1 MKFVIK
7 RVTIGTHSCAR
18 HIQMQ
23 YLSLDE
29 GASFDRGRPLQ
40 IVPKPFELEWR
51 KFIFRDHLPFNK
63 AQWYRPI
70 CS

>member
-1 MKFVIK
+1 
-7 RVTIGTHSCAR
+7 
-18 HIQMQ
+18 MQ

-40 IVPKPFELEWR
+40 IVPKPLELERR
-51 KFIFRDHLPFNK
+51 KMILRDHLPFNK
-63 AQWYRPI
+63 AQRYRPI